1 MRRTTLHRA
10 TVAAA
15 AAALPPAGCEAGHDG
30 AAPARDFATDFAD
43 AADSAGFAAPDTARL
58 TATRP
63 LCATDGPGRPGCQAL
78 RERTVTVEVREPGK
92 AQKTRKAREPR
103 ETGTPGVPGKGARP

>member
-78 RERTVTVEVREPGK
+78 RERAVTVEVREPGK
-92 AQKTRKAREPR
+92 ARKTREPR
-103 ETGTPGVPGKGARP
+103 ETGVPGVPGKGARP